1 MNVKVTMRNLAIV
14 LSAAVTVFAAT
25 AAAQTKKPAAKK
37 QPNLPYTTIDH
48 PQFIPESEARFLK
61 KDDLV
66 LGVTDG
72 KVAKAY
78 PAAILA
84 QHGVVQDRLGDG
96 PIAVTW

>member
-1 MNVKVTMRNLAIV
+1 MNVHATLRNLAIV
-14 LSAAVTVFAAT
+14 VSAAMAISVGA
-25 AAAQTKKPAAKK
+25 AAAQAQKPAAKK
-37 QPNLPYTTIDH
+37 QPNLPYATIDH
-48 PQFIPESEARFLK
+48 PQFISDSEAKFLN

-84 QHGVVQDRLGDG
+84 QHGVVQDRLADG

>member
-1 MNVKVTMRNLAIV
+1 MNVHATLRNLAIV
-14 LSAAVTVFAAT
+14 ASAAMAIFAVT
-25 AAAQTKKPAAKK
+25 AAAQTQKPSAKK
-37 QPNLPYTTIDH
+37 QPDLPYTTIDH
-48 PQFIPESEARFLK
+48 PQFIPESEAKFLN

-84 QHGVVQDRLGDG
+84 QHGVVQDRLADG

>member
-1 MNVKVTMRNLAIV
+1 MSFNRTMRNLAIM
-14 LSAAVTVFAAT
+14 LSAAMAISAAA
-25 AAAQTKKPAAKK
+25 AAAQAQKPAAKK
-37 QPNLPYTTIDH
+37 QPYLPYVTIDH
-48 PQFIPESEARFLK
+48 PQFIADSEAKFLN

-66 LGVTDG
+66 LGVTDE

-84 QHGVVQDRLGDG
+84 QHGVVQDRLADG